1 MNQSSLKSLS
11 LCWDTIELDYPY
23 AISILSREGYKRD
36 PDHAISLEYSKLW
49 AIVNTGKLIGQDV
62 SKWEPML
69 EKEINR
75 LIKCR
80 EESESYMLW
89 HKDEMEASNAR
100 VAESQRKLDELK
112 AEYKR
117 MTGTDWLK

>member
-1 MNQSSLKSLS
+1 MNQSSLKSLL
-11 LCWDTIELDYPY
+11 LCWKTIELDYPY

-75 LIKCR
+75 LI
-80 EESESYMLW
+80 EWE
-89 HKDEMEASNAR
+89 
-100 VAESQRKLDELK
+100 
-112 AEYKR
+112 
-117 MTGTDWLK
+117 